1 MHISLENY
9 SSYLNIIKIYNKT
22 KIIVNLIRYDAPLK
36 RSFKSGFTLYLWY
49 GIIREN
55 NETSTVHLHRN
66 SLCSIK
72 TQRHCST
79 FVDENWIRRL

>member
-1 MHISLENY
+1 MMHQE
-9 SSYLNIIKIYNKT
+9 KILRVR
-22 KIIVNLIRYDAPLK
+22 IHLIPLV
-36 RSFKSGFTLYLWY
+36 R
-49 GIIREN
+49 IIREN